1 MIDNNVLDRLS
12 AFLKQ
17 MEERDR
23 LSKQPEPKKPKR
35 RKGRG
40 GGRRGF
46 EIYGLIPL
54 SDDIEESE
62 FFGVDTDDEYEELED
77 YLLRQEQRKPKEF
90 VDMLIDFMNERNMSN
105 RDLCENAYIST
116 AFLSKIMCNN
126 KPPKRQTIQAI
137 ALALHLKEQEF
148 HNLLASASMAPDFG
162 SVKENI
168 VRFCLEEGLKDERF
182 FVIHPTVN
190 ELLGKYGQEQFDYK
204 HRKRP
209 VVSEKC
215 TGCGLCV
222 REYPNIFEMRNG
234 KAARKDSFTGNIKAL
249 SQAVEKC
256 PANAIE
262 IK

>member
-1 MIDNNVLDRLS
+1 MIDNKVLDRLS
-12 AFLKQ
+12 TFLKQ
-17 MEERDR
+17 MEAMDG
-23 LSKQPEPKKPKR
+23 LSRQLDSVKAKR
-35 RKGRG
+35 RKKIG
-40 GGRRGF
+40 GSEDS
-46 EIYGLIPL
+46 EILYFIHPA
-54 SDDIEESE
+54 
-62 FFGVDTDDEYEELED
+62 DDEDERLED
-77 YLLRQEQRKPKEF
+77 FLLRQEQRKPKEF

-137 ALALHLKEQEF
+137 ALALHLDERGF
-148 HNLLASASMAPDFG
+148 HNLLISANMAPDFG

-168 VRFCLEEGLKDERF
+168 VRFCLEEGQKDERF
-182 FVIHPTVN
+182 FVIYPTVN
-190 ELLGKYGQEQFDYK
+190 ELLEKYGQEQFDYK

-209 VVSEKC
+209 VVNENC

-249 SQAVEKC
+249 SQAAEKC
-256 PANAIE
+256 PSQAIAIE
-262 IK
+262 